1 MIRVKRV
8 YDSPAPED
16 GARILVDRLWPRG
29 RTKAAARLDDWPQAL
44 APSDALR
51 RGYHAHPDGWATFLA
66 RYREELSAP
75 EASAALA
82 ALKAR
87 ARRETVTLLFASKNL
102 SGNNADALALILK
115 GRGEA

>member
-29 RTKAAARLDDWPQAL
+29 LTKEAARLDDWPKAL
-44 APSDALR
+44 APSDDLR
-51 RGYHAHPDGWATFLA
+51 RWYHAHPDGWATFLA